1 MPIAISGE
9 KITRMYKRGP
19 SYEKLRG
26 GSWRYFIL
34 LHAKALQTNNF
45 AIVVNESGLLNQQP
59 NKSRSTNKI
68 SSPN

>member
-34 LHAKALQTNNF
+34 LHAKGSQTCSF
-45 AIVVNESGLLNQQP
+45 AIVINESGLLNHPQ